1 MAFDSIEFIVFFT
14 SIVCLYW
21 LLGIRYRAQNAL
33 ILVASYFFYGWWDWR
48 FLVLIAGSSL
58 LDFIIGK
65 KLSGSA
71 GATAKRKRLVALSV
85 TANLCL
91 LGVFKYY
98 NFFIESLSHLLLVAG
113 IEIGLDTLPF
123 VLPVG
128 ISFYTFQSMAYTYFV
143 NMLGDFLYFLV
154 PIPALG
160 YAI

>member
-98 NFFIESLSHLLLVAG
+98 NFFIESLSH
-113 IEIGLDTLPF
+113 
-123 VLPVG
+123 
-128 ISFYTFQSMAYTYFV
+128 
-143 NMLGDFLYFLV
+143 
-154 PIPALG
+154 
-160 YAI
+160 